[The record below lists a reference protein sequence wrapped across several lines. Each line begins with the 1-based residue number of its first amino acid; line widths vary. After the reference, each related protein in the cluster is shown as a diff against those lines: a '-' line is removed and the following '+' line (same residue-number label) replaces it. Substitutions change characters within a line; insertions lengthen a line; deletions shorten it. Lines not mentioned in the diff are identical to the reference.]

1 MMLNATQKESS
12 NSDVRLRSNRRPKFL
27 VFNSFQQVNRVLALL
42 RSVALF
48 DSKLH
53 IQDDV
58 KCNYSQ
64 KMNARAQRAR
74 HNRKRINSFGLTSQ
88 RENATQKGYSSSFSG
103 KVQFYGGCP
112 CSTHVYTIETSSDA
126 NAPKRRIEVHAMLNN
141 SYFGRE
147 VIRAMVWAQIYSQNS

>member
-27 VFNSFQQVNRVLALL
+27 LVNSFQQVNRVLALL

-74 HNRKRINSFGLTSQ
+74 RSKKRINSFRPTSQ
-88 RENATQKGYSSSFSG
+88 REIALQNGYTKQKIWDLEKLRGWPSSGLHEPWRDFDGLRRPGLHGERSEE
-103 KVQFYGGCP
+103 
-112 CSTHVYTIETSSDA
+112 HTSELQS
-126 NAPKRRIEVHAMLNN
+126 RGLI
-141 SYFGRE
+141 S
-147 VIRAMVWAQIYSQNS
+147 

>member
-27 VFNSFQQVNRVLALL
+27 AFNSFQQVNRVLALL

-64 KMNARAQRAR
+64 KMKARAQRAR
-74 HNRKRINSFGLTSQ
+74 RKKKNQLIPTYESTGNRFAKRVHEVENLGLRKITGVAELGAV
-88 RENATQKGYSSSFSG
+88 RTMAGF
-103 KVQFYGGCP
+103 
-112 CSTHVYTIETSSDA
+112 
-126 NAPKRRIEVHAMLNN
+126 
-141 SYFGRE
+141 
-147 VIRAMVWAQIYSQNS
+147 